1 MGVQAV
7 SALLAALLIL
17 AIGASVLLRSRSD
30 RVYTS
35 FAAFTFT
42 ISAWYLC
49 TFIGQTITSTVMLWL
64 ALWSAATIPPIAIRF
79 FRIFLAQPSI
89 GGPKRGPRVTLAWTL
104 LAYAGLIVSAIYGP
118 IGRSGHKKLYIHDD
132 LLFLIPFG
140 AYVFGGLY
148 RCVYDLYI
156 QYRATTKRVER
167 TRVGYLALG
176 GFVATTLTLT
186 HALPLLGIKWLG
198 VEWPAVGNVLGILYL
213 YFLSQT
219 LFRYRLI
226 DLNELLGKMAVL
238 GTLVVLLWAVYGFLL
253 YWIGGDQKGLYL
265 LNALVASF
273 VIMILFEP
281 VRSWLENG
289 INRWLLRQRTEL
301 RGRIDAVR
309 RELPGVVD
317 VLDMV
322 QRITTALEE
331 SRRVTDAS
339 VYLLDADG
347 AGFDR
352 AGYIGQAPPDRL
364 DANTERPLLDRV
376 RGGYLDKDQ
385 LVREADELAASSQTE
400 TKRVPVIALSNRLD
414 ELRAGIVF
422 PLLGSAE
429 TEQGPWLLGL
439 FCIRDDRTENAFD
452 ADDVDSFRQL
462 ARGAARVIESSQ
474 AYERVKERDRLA
486 ALGEMAAGLA
496 HEIRNPLGAIKGAAQ
511 LLITADGAP
520 PPAGSPTEATELLEI
535 IVEETN
541 RLNNVVTRFLDYAR
555 SERPGREGADKVD
568 LNQVVRKTVQ
578 LLHQDLHKSVE
589 VRVRIDEMLPSIAG
603 DPESLMQ
610 VFLNLGQNALQAMPD
625 GGSLEILTT
634 RRRRSRLGYGQF
646 AEVRFRDTGIGIPRD
661 RLKKLFIPFYTTKQ
675 KGTGL
680 GLAISHRIV
689 NQHGGTIEVRS
700 TLGQGSTF
708 SVFLPAA
715 EPIPAGEVK
724 DITETGGLRPIKA
737 IDRADP
743 TPAMAASTASVT
755 GAEGIADM
763 AAGVTTIGKQ
773 VESIPPGDSLADSF
787 AEIPVSHRTSASAD
801 PAAPPATGEPA
812 AIAPAPST
820 TADPAAD
827 EPGAVPPRASEA
839 VT

>member
-1 MGVQAV
+1 MDVQPV

-30 RVYTS
+30 RMYTS

-42 ISAWYLC
+42 VSAWHLC
-49 TFIGQTITSTVMLWL
+49 TFIDAATNSPVMRWL
-64 ALWSAATIPPIAIRF
+64 ALWSAATIPPFAIRF

-104 LAYAGLIVSAIYGP
+104 LAYAGLIVSAIYKP
-118 IGRSGHKKLYIHDD
+118 IHETA
-132 LLFLIPFG
+132 LFQVPFG
-140 AYVFGGLY
+140 VYVFGGLY

-186 HALPLLGIKWLG
+186 DALPRLG
-198 VEWPAVGNVLGILYL
+198 VAWPAVGNVLGILYL

-238 GTLVVLLWAVYGFLL
+238 GTLVVMLWAVYGFLL
-253 YWIGGDQKGLYL
+253 YWIGRDQKGLYL

-273 VIMILFEP
+273 VILILFEP

-301 RGRIDAVR
+301 RGRIDTVR

-317 VLDMV
+317 VPDMV
-322 QRITTALEE
+322 QRITTALDE

-352 AGYIGQAPPDRL
+352 AGYIGQAPPERL
-364 DANTERPLLDRV
+364 DANTERALLDRV
-376 RGGYLDKDQ
+376 RLGYLDHDV
-385 LVREADELAASSQTE
+385 LARDADAIAPPSEP
-400 TKRVPVIALSNRLD
+400 KRVPVAVLQGRLD
-414 ELRAGIVF
+414 ELRAGVIF

-439 FCIRDDRTENAFD
+439 FCIRDDRTESAFD
-452 ADDVDSFRQL
+452 ADDIDAFRQL
-462 ARGAARVIESSQ
+462 ANGAARVIESSQ

-511 LLITADGAP
+511 LLITSDGAP
-520 PPAGSPTEATELLEI
+520 PTGPGAASETAELLEI
-535 IVEETN
+535 IVEEAN

-578 LLHQDLHKSVE
+578 LLQQDLHRSIDL
-589 VRVRIDEMLPSIAG
+589 RVRIDEMLPSIAG

-625 GGSLEILTT
+625 GGTLEVLTT

-661 RLKKLFIPFYTTKQ
+661 KLKKLFIPFYTTKQ
-675 KGTGL
+675 RGTGL
-680 GLAISHRIV
+680 GLAISHRII

-715 EPIPAGEVK
+715 EPIPAGDVK
-724 DITETGGLRPIKA
+724 DITETGGLRQLRA
-737 IDRADP
+737 VDRTDT
-743 TPAMAASTASVT
+743 TPSPSPAA
-755 GAEGIADM
+755 
-763 AAGVTTIGKQ
+763 VTTTVGKH
-773 VESIPPGDSLADSF
+773 VESIPPGDSLGDGQTIADGDAPS
-787 AEIPVSHRTSASAD
+787 D
-801 PAAPPATGEPA
+801 APPTASTATASSDPPIPDEA
-812 AIAPAPST
+812 AS
-820 TADPAAD
+820 
-827 EPGAVPPRASEA
+827 
-839 VT
+839 

>member
-1 MGVQAV
+1 VKNVQAV

-30 RVYTS
+30 RMYTS
-35 FAAFTFT
+35 FAAFAFT
-42 ISAWYLC
+42 VSAWHLC
-49 TFIGQTITSTVMLWL
+49 TFIDMTTGSPVMQWL
-64 ALWSAATIPPIAIRF
+64 ALWSAATVPPTAIRF

-104 LAYAGLIVSAIYGP
+104 LAYVALVFDAIYRP
-118 IGRSGHKKLYIHDD
+118 THAIHDEPY
-132 LLFLIPFG
+132 FQIPFG
-140 AYVFGGLY
+140 IYVFGGLY

-167 TRVGYLALG
+167 NRVGYLALG

-186 HALPLLGIKWLG
+186 DALPRLGLT
-198 VEWPAVGNVLGILYL
+198 WPAIGNVLGILYL

-253 YWIGGDQKGLYL
+253 YWIGGGQKGLYL

-273 VIMILFEP
+273 VILILFEP

-317 VLDMV
+317 VADMV

-339 VYLLDADG
+339 VYLLDPDG

-352 AGYIGQAPPDRL
+352 ASHIGLAPPERL
-364 DANTERPLLDRV
+364 DANAERPLLDRV
-376 RGGYLDKDQ
+376 RVGCLDRDQ
-385 LVREADELAASSQTE
+385 LLRETEELAAVSQTDGRRAG
-400 TKRVPVIALSNRLD
+400 TVALRARLD
-414 ELRAGIVF
+414 ELHADLVF

-439 FCIRDDRTENAFD
+439 LCVRDDRTEHAFD
-452 ADDVDSFRQL
+452 ADDIDAFRQL
-462 ARGAARVIESSQ
+462 ANGAARVIESSQ

-511 LLITADGAP
+511 LLITADGAG
-520 PPAGSPTEATELLEI
+520 PAAAASATETAELLEI
-535 IVEETN
+535 IVEEAN

-555 SERPGREGADKVD
+555 AERPGREGADKVD

-578 LLHQDLHKSVE
+578 LLQQDQPRSIE
-589 VRVRIDEMLPSIAG
+589 IRVRIDEMLPSIAG
-603 DPESLMQ
+603 DPESLVQ

-625 GGSLEILTT
+625 GGTLEILTT

-661 RLKKLFIPFYTTKQ
+661 KLKKLFIPFYTTRQ

-680 GLAISHRIV
+680 GLAISHRII

-715 EPIPAGEVK
+715 EPVPASDVK
-724 DITETGGLRPIKA
+724 DITETGGLRPI
-737 IDRADP
+737 RAVERGDA
-743 TPAMAASTASVT
+743 TPPAAPAASVSGAAS
-755 GAEGIADM
+755 GA
-763 AAGVTTIGKQ
+763 AAPPSAAAVATVGRH
-773 VESIPPGDSLADSF
+773 VESIPPADSATDAPAAGP
-787 AEIPVSHRTSASAD
+787 AESSDAGLATSAHPDDAAAARTTSAR
-801 PAAPPATGEPA
+801 G
-812 AIAPAPST
+812 S
-820 TADPAAD
+820 
-827 EPGAVPPRASEA
+827 G
-839 VT
+839 

>member
-1 MGVQAV
+1 MDVQAV

-17 AIGASVLLRSRSD
+17 AIGASVLLRSRKD

-35 FAAFTFT
+35 FAAMTFT
-42 ISAWYLC
+42 ISAWHLC
-49 TFIGQTITSTVMLWL
+49 TYIDATTDSPVMRWL
-64 ALWSAATIPPIAIRF
+64 ALWAAATIPPTAIRF

-89 GGPKRGPRVTLAWTL
+89 GGPKRGPRVTLAWTI
-104 LAYAGLIVSAIYGP
+104 LAYFALIYSAIVQP
-118 IGRSGHKKLYIHDD
+118 IHDTTY
-132 LLFLIPFG
+132 FLVPFG
-140 AYVFGGLY
+140 FYVFGGLY
-148 RCVYDLYI
+148 RCVWDLWV

-186 HALPLLGIKWLG
+186 DVLPRFG
-198 VEWPAVGNVLGILYL
+198 VAWPAVGNVLGILYL

-253 YWIGGDQKGLYL
+253 YWIGGGQKGLYL

-273 VIMILFEP
+273 VILILFEP

-301 RGRIDAVR
+301 RGRLDAVR

-317 VLDMV
+317 VPDMV
-322 QRITTALEE
+322 DRITTALEE
-331 SRRVTDAS
+331 SRRVTAAS

-352 AGYIGQAPPDRL
+352 AGFIGQTPPDRL
-364 DANTERPLLDRV
+364 DANAERSLLDRV
-376 RGGYLDKDQ
+376 RGGYLDKDFIQ
-385 LVREADELAASSQTE
+385 REIDELASAPDAE
-400 TKRVPVIALSNRLD
+400 AKRAPLIALKNRLD
-414 ELRAGIVF
+414 ELHAGLIF
-422 PLLGSAE
+422 PLLGSGE

-439 FCIRDDRTENAFD
+439 FCLHDDRTEGAFD
-452 ADDVDSFRQL
+452 ADDIDVFRQL
-462 ARGAARVIESSQ
+462 AIGCARVIESSQ

-511 LLITADGAP
+511 LLITGDGSLAAP
-520 PPAGSPTEATELLEI
+520 AAGAANETAELLDI
-535 IVEETN
+535 IVEEAN

-555 SERPGREGADKVD
+555 SERPGREGAGKVD
-568 LNQVVRKTVQ
+568 LNAVVRKTLQVIQ
-578 LLHQDLHKSVE
+578 QEPHKNIE
-589 VRVRIDEMLPSIAG
+589 VRVRLDEQLPQIAG
-603 DPESLMQ
+603 DPDSLMQ
-610 VFLNLGQNALQAMPD
+610 VFLNLGQNAVQAMPD
-625 GGSLEILTT
+625 GGTLEVLTT

-680 GLAISHRIV
+680 GLAISHRII

-700 TLGQGSTF
+700 TIGQGSTF

-715 EPIPAGEVK
+715 ETVPESKVE
-724 DITETGGLRPIKA
+724 DITETGRLTSVASSAPPRGDA
-737 IDRADP
+737 
-743 TPAMAASTASVT
+743 TPAPPKPEAPAVAA
-755 GAEGIADM
+755 
-763 AAGVTTIGKQ
+763 
-773 VESIPPGDSLADSF
+773 IPPEEG
-787 AEIPVSHRTSASAD
+787 V
-801 PAAPPATGEPA
+801 G
-812 AIAPAPST
+812 
-820 TADPAAD
+820 
-827 EPGAVPPRASEA
+827 
-839 VT
+839 

>member
-1 MGVQAV
+1 MNVQAV
-7 SALLAALLIL
+7 STLLAALLIL
-17 AIGASVLLRSRSD
+17 AIGVSVLFRSRKD
-30 RVYTS
+30 RMYTS
-35 FAAFTFT
+35 FAAYTFT
-42 ISAWYLC
+42 VSAWHLC
-49 TFIGQTITSTVMLWL
+49 SFIDATTQSPVMHWL
-64 ALWSAATIPPIAIRF
+64 ALWAAATIPPTAIRF

-104 LAYAGLIVSAIYGP
+104 AAYAGLIYSAIVQP
-118 IGRSGHKKLYIHDD
+118 IHESDW
-132 LLFLIPFG
+132 FLVPFG
-140 AYVFGGLY
+140 TYVFGGLY
-148 RCVYDLYI
+148 RCVYDLYM
-156 QYRATTKRVER
+156 QYRATTKKVER
-167 TRVGYLALG
+167 KRIGYLALG

-186 HALPLLGIKWLG
+186 DVLPRFDI
-198 VEWPAVGNVLGILYL
+198 EWPAVGNVLGILYL

-226 DLNELLGKMAVL
+226 DINELLGKMAVL

-253 YWIGGDQKGLYL
+253 YWIGAGQKGLYL

-273 VIMILFEP
+273 VILILFEP
-281 VRSWLENG
+281 VRSWLENT

-301 RGRIDAVR
+301 RGRLESVR

-317 VLDMV
+317 VPDMV

-347 AGFDR
+347 AGYDR
-352 AGYIGQAPPDRL
+352 AGFIGQPPPERL
-364 DANTERPLLDRV
+364 DANAERAVLDRV
-376 RGGYLDKDQ
+376 RVGYLDKEQVQRDIG
-385 LVREADELAASSQTE
+385 EAASASDAE
-400 TKRVPVIALSNRLD
+400 TKRPALVALQDRVD
-414 ELRAGIVF
+414 ELHAGVIF

-439 FCIRDDRTENAFD
+439 FCVRDDRTEMAFD
-452 ADDVDSFRQL
+452 GEDLDTFRQL
-462 ARGAARVIESSQ
+462 AIGAARVIESSQ

-511 LLITADGAP
+511 LLITADTA
-520 PPAGSPTEATELLEI
+520 AARSAAAVESAELLEI
-535 IVEETN
+535 IVEEAN

-555 SERPGREGADKVD
+555 SERPGREGAGKVD
-568 LNQVVRKTVQ
+568 LNAILRKTEQ
-578 LLHQDLHKSVE
+578 LLRQELGKTIDL
-589 VRVRIDEMLPSIAG
+589 RVRLDDMLPQIAG

-625 GGSLEILTT
+625 GGTLEILTT

-661 RLKKLFIPFYTTKQ
+661 KLKKLFIPFYTTKQ
-675 KGTGL
+675 RGTGL

-715 EPIPAGEVK
+715 EPVPASKVE
-724 DITETGGLRPIKA
+724 DITETGRLG
-737 IDRADP
+737 
-743 TPAMAASTASVT
+743 
-755 GAEGIADM
+755 
-763 AAGVTTIGKQ
+763 
-773 VESIPPGDSLADSF
+773 SLQQLA
-787 AEIPVSHRTSASAD
+787 
-801 PAAPPATGEPA
+801 GEPEA
-812 AIAPAPST
+812 AVSAGGTVEAISPRDSIAEMSAGND
-820 TADPAAD
+820 AEKA
-827 EPGAVPPRASEA
+827 G
-839 VT
+839 